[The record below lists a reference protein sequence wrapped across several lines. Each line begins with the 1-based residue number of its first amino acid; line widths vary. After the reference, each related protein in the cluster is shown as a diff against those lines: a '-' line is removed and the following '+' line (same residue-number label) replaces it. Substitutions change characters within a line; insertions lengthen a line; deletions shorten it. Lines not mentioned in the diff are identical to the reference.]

1 MTDQTRTVPKREAE
15 LLECLAKVF
24 AMLADAVNELADGR
38 PDEAEELL
46 EQLSAAESFV
56 TTAPCVG
63 RRATD
68 TEVAGW
74 KAERTKQRAG
84 EPRPECADPHG
95 ERLAELEAK
104 EKRLAELEAAASDQ
118 AG

>member
-1 MTDQTRTVPKREAE
+1 MTDRTRTVPERQAQ
-15 LLECLAKVF
+15 LLERLAKVF

-74 KAERTKQRAG
+74 KQAEAEERA
-84 EPRPECADPHG
+84 AD
-95 ERLAELEAK
+95 AK
-104 EKRLAELEAAASDQ
+104 GGTQ
-118 AG
+118 